1 MPNSSVDVN
10 SWEESACYPRGNFY
24 PLIGS
29 LSIQHCQF
37 TKTYFR
43 TCSTCTSCS
52 QAPFYLYALRMISNH
67 SEGTFVRLR
76 YSLGGDRPSQT
87 VCQTLSPRL
96 HAGGLDNKCPKGGI
110 PKVTPPKLTFRLLCL
125 PPILY
130 IVHPLSIS
138 SYSKA
143 PRGLSVLSRV
153 TCIFTGTKISPSL
166 LLRQCPN
173 RYAFRA
179 GRNLPDK
186 EFRYLRTVI
195 VTAAVY
201 WGFNSRL

>member
-1 MPNSSVDVN
+1 VPNTSVDVN
-10 SWEESACYPRGNFY
+10 SWEVSACYPRGNFY

-37 TKTYFR
+37 TKSYFR

-52 QAPFYLYALRMISNH
+52 QAPLYLYALRMIADH
-67 SEGTFVRLR
+67 SEGTFERLR

-87 VCQTLSPRL
+87 IHQTLSPWL
-96 HAGGLDNKCPKGGI
+96 HTSGLDNKCSKGGI
-110 PKVTPPKLTFRLLCL
+110 PRMTPPKLAFQLQSL

-130 IVHPLSIS
+130 IEHPLSIS

-201 WGFNSRL
+201 WGFNSML

>member
-1 MPNSSVDVN
+1 MWWADIEVPNSPVDVN

-24 PLIGS
+24 PLVDS
-29 LSIQHCQF
+29 LSTQRCQF

-43 TCSTCTSCS
+43 TCLTCLSCS

-87 VCQTLSPRL
+87 VHQTLFPWL
-96 HAGGLDNKCPKGGI
+96 HISGLDNKCSKGGI
-110 PKVTPPKLTFRLLCL
+110 PKVAPPRLASRLQSL

-130 IVHPLSIS
+130 IEHPLPIS

-153 TCIFTGTKISPSL
+153 TCIFTG
-166 LLRQCPN
+166 N
-173 RYAFRA
+173 
-179 GRNLPDK
+179 
-186 EFRYLRTVI
+186 
-195 VTAAVY
+195 
-201 WGFNSRL
+201 

>member
-1 MPNSSVDVN
+1 MD

-24 PLIGS
+24 PLIAN
-29 LSIQHCQF
+29 LSIQNWQF

-96 HAGGLDNKCPKGGI
+96 HAGGLDNQYTKGGI
-110 PKVTPPKLTFRLLCL
+110 PRVTPPRLASRLQSL

-130 IVHPLSIS
+130 NIYQLSIS

-153 TCIFTGTKISPSL
+153 TCIFTGTKISSSL

-179 GRNLPDK
+179 GQNLPDK

-195 VTAAVY
+195 VTAAVH
-201 WGFNSRL
+201 WGFNSYLRRS